1 MSAVLID
8 HFLTRW
14 RLLDRAGIDEIDA
27 LYTPDV
33 RFVDPFVQLDGID
46 ALKRYLRHS
55 YDGVAQ
61 VEFDFEPPLLGEGEA
76 AVRWR
81 LSFSHPRLQ
90 GGAVIEVPGIT
101 HLQFADRVSQH
112 TDYYDAGAL
121 LYENVPLIGGAVRL
135 LKRRLQG

>member
-1 MSAVLID
+1 MSAVLLD
-8 HFLTRW
+8 HFLTVW
-14 RLLDRAGIDEIDA
+14 RRLDRATIDRIDT
-27 LYTPDV
+27 LYAPDV
-33 RFVDPFVQLDGID
+33 RFADPFVQLDGID

-76 AVRWR
+76 AVRWL
-81 LSFSHPRLQ
+81 LSFRHPRLK
-90 GGAVIEVPGIT
+90 GGDLIEVPGIT
-101 HLQFADRVSQH
+101 HLYFGDKVTQH
-112 TDYYDAGAL
+112 VDYYDAGAL

>member
-8 HFLTRW
+8 HFLTMW
-14 RLLDRAGIDEIDA
+14 RRLDGATINQIDA
-27 LYTPDV
+27 LYAPDIH
-33 RFVDPFVQLDGID
+33 FADPFVQLDGIA

-61 VEFDFEPPLLGEGEA
+61 VEFSFESPLLGADEA
-76 AVRWR
+76 AVRWQ
-81 LSFSHPRLQ
+81 LSFRHPRLR
-90 GGAVIEVPGIT
+90 GGDLIEVPGIT
-101 HLQFADRVSQH
+101 HLYFSDKVTH
-112 TDYYDAGAL
+112 HVDYYDAGAL